1 MQSPIIIH
9 PFQLPAGGIS
19 PSHTSLHALPGNNI
33 YITRLSIIML
43 NKAYPSKI
51 KDFTSNH
58 ARLLAGEFV
67 LPKVY

>member
-1 MQSPIIIH
+1 MQSPVIIH
-9 PFQLPAGGIS
+9 PFQLAAGGIS

-33 YITRLSIIML
+33 YITRLSIIIL

-51 KDFTSNH
+51 KDFTPNH